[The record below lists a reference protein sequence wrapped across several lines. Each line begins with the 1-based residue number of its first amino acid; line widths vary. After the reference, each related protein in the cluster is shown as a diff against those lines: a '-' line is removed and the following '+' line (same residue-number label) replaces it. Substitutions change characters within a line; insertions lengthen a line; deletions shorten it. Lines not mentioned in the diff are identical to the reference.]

1 MAIDIRT
8 YHTMVNEHRKGGQG
22 EEEDENEEVGENEE
36 EEIVVY
42 RTPLVTL

>member
-1 MAIDIRT
+1 MSI
-8 YHTMVNEHRKGGQG
+8 EKGEG

-42 RTPLVTL
+42 RTPLVNL